1 MGDGGIMIWRGIG
14 YHGEF
19 EIKFII
25 RKLNCEICIGTI
37 DEQINAYARIAGKRT
52 FFQSD
57 NAKIVRRY
65 FANK

>member
-1 MGDGGIMIWRGIG
+1 MGDDGIMIWRGIG

-37 DEQINAYARIAGKRT
+37 DEQINAYANEMFLCFSRNVP
-52 FFQSD
+52 SL
-57 NAKIVRRY
+57 
-65 FANK
+65 